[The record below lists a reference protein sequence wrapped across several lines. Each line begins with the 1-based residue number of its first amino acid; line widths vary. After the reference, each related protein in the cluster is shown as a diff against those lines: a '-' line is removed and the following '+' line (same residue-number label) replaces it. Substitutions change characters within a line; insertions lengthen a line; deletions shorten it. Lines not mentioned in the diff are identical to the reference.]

1 MFDKVESYSYFIL
14 IGGAHAQHLFTTWW
28 VLNCSTNK
36 FRRKKKK
43 IKKQGKY
50 KIIKSKY
57 KFQQL
62 SRRNYQHIFH
72 YIRNSI
78 VFSFI
83 QI

>member
-43 IKKQGKY
+43 SRSRVN
-50 KIIKSKY
+50 IKSNY
-57 KFQQL
+57 KFHQL